1 MQKTYLNFEQ
11 GTIVIADIL
20 FSEQIGVKRR
30 PVLVISNTAFNQLS
44 DDMLVLKITSAD
56 KKTEYDVN
64 LKNED
69 LEEGKLKTNSFIM
82 TDFIATIQ
90 KNLVT
95 EGIGKISDKKL
106 YEVKQKIKELFDL

>member
-1 MQKTYLNFEQ
+1 
-11 GTIVIADIL
+11 
-20 FSEQIGVKRR
+20 
-30 PVLVISNTAFNQLS
+30 
-44 DDMLVLKITSAD
+44 
-56 KKTEYDVN
+56 
-64 LKNED
+64 
-69 LEEGKLKTNSFIM
+69 M